1 MAKQCIQSDVYDY
14 EVEMVDAMTPEGN
27 PSGMK
32 LTRRTDDGTVL
43 GFTSDHY
50 GLVNNKPLVEKA
62 ETAFEEAGIEWTDR
76 RFLVTNGLKK
86 DSLGARFRAIY
97 DFKNENMEIATR
109 REDRQVGDVMGMR
122 LIVQNSF
129 DRSLRLSFAL
139 GMIRLVCTNGMQTME
154 RELDLTRKHSQKI
167 DIDSLVTTEAVVQA
181 LEMFKNAGKEFS
193 LLSHQSIEHD
203 QGLNILANLAKKNVF
218 SEKSR
223 EGIATIWNNPTHEED
238 KSRNLYNLYNATTQF
253 LTENVAESRFEMS
266 DNTGRKVLQ
275 NLSLAASNPARL
287 DKLVKALPVP
297 GAVANN

>member
-62 ETAFEEAGIEWTDR
+62 ESAFEEAGLEWTKR

-97 DFKNENMEIATR
+97 DFENENMEIATR

-139 GMIRLVCTNGMQTME
+139 GMVRLVCTNGMQTME

-167 DIDSLVTTEAVVQA
+167 DVDSLITTEAVAQA
-181 LEMFKNAGKEFS
+181 LEMFKNAGNEFS
-193 LLSHQSIEHD
+193 LLSQQSIEHD

>member
-62 ETAFEEAGIEWTDR
+62 ESAFEEAGLEWTKR

-97 DFKNENMEIATR
+97 DFENENMEIATR

-167 DIDSLVTTEAVVQA
+167 DVDSLITTEAVAQA
-181 LEMFKNAGKEFS
+181 LEMFKNAGNEFS
-193 LLSHQSIEHD
+193 LLSQQSIEHD

-297 GAVANN
+297 GSVANN

>member
-1 MAKQCIQSDVYDY
+1 
-14 EVEMVDAMTPEGN
+14 MTPEGN

-62 ETAFEEAGIEWTDR
+62 ETAFEESGLEWTKR

-97 DFKNENMEIATR
+97 DFENENMEIATR

-139 GMIRLVCTNGMQTME
+139 GMVRLVCTNGMQTME

-167 DIDSLVTTEAVVQA
+167 DVDSLITTEAVVQA

>member
-62 ETAFEEAGIEWTDR
+62 ESAFEEAGLEWTKR

-97 DFKNENMEIATR
+97 DFENENMEIATR

-139 GMIRLVCTNGMQTME
+139 GMVRLVCTNGMQTME

-167 DIDSLVTTEAVVQA
+167 DVDSLITTEAVAQA
-181 LEMFKNAGKEFS
+181 LEMFKNAGNEFS
-193 LLSHQSIEHD
+193 LLSQKSIEHD

>member
-62 ETAFEEAGIEWTDR
+62 ESAFEEAGLEWTKR

-97 DFKNENMEIATR
+97 DFENENMEIATR

-139 GMIRLVCTNGMQTME
+139 GMVRLVCTNGMQTME

-167 DIDSLVTTEAVVQA
+167 DVDSLITTEAVAQA
-181 LEMFKNAGKEFS
+181 LEMFKNAGNEFS
-193 LLSHQSIEHD
+193 LLSQQSIEHD

-253 LTENVAESRFEMS
+253 LTENVAESRFEMY

>member
-1 MAKQCIQSDVYDY
+1 MSKKCIQSDVYDY

-62 ETAFEEAGIEWTDR
+62 ETAFEEAGLEWTKR

-97 DFKNENMEIATR
+97 DFENENMEIATR

-139 GMIRLVCTNGMQTME
+139 GMVRLVCTNGMQTME

-167 DIDSLVTTEAVVQA
+167 DIDNLVTMEAVTKA
-181 LEMFKNAGKEFS
+181 LGMFKSAGDKFS
-193 LLSHQSIEHD
+193 LLSQRSIEHD
-203 QGLNILANLAKKNVF
+203 QGLNILANLAKTKVF

-287 DKLVKALPVP
+287 DKLVKALPVA

>member
-62 ETAFEEAGIEWTDR
+62 ESAFEEAGLEWTKR

-97 DFKNENMEIATR
+97 DFENENMEIATR

-139 GMIRLVCTNGMQTME
+139 GMVRLVCTNGMQTME

-167 DIDSLVTTEAVVQA
+167 DVDSLITTEAVAQA
-181 LEMFKNAGKEFS
+181 LEMFKNAGNEFS
-193 LLSHQSIEHD
+193 LLSQQSIEHD

-297 GAVANN
+297 GSVANN